1 MAEFGSVLTEIEREE
16 AGLPVSLR
24 SQFRK
29 FFKVRNAAFGSF
41 ELKLRRKKR
50 NFHFL
55 L

>member
-29 FFKVRNAAFGSF
+29 FFKVKITAFGSF
-41 ELKLRRKKR
+41 ECKLRLKKR
-50 NFHFL
+50 NFNFL